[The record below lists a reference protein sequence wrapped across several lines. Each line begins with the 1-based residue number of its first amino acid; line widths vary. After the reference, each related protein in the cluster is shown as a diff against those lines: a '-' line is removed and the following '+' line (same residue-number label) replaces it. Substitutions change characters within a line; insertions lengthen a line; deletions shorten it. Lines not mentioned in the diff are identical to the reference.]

1 MSSEDLFGEIAV
13 KWNGQEYKVTQLTSS
28 QNVLDF
34 KRELHQLTKV
44 LPERQKLLGLKSKS
58 GKAVTDET
66 PLADI
71 NYKPGTK
78 IMMMGIVEETIEDI
92 NKKPEVEPVVVDDF
106 DIGVNAEV
114 RIFNFHF
121 ILL

>member
-1 MSSEDLFGEIAV
+1 MSSEELFGEIAV

-58 GKAVTDET
+58 GKAVTDDT
-66 PLADI
+66 PLVDI

-78 IMMMGIVEETIEDI
+78 IMMMGTVEETIEDI

-121 ILL
+121 TKF